1 MLVTGLFVPHADHVA
16 AFDSVE
22 QTRSALLVSSELFV
36 VGAKIREALL
46 LSKLA
51 SKWWSLLLI
60 KDALSRH
67 RRLLEMPVAEMVDR
81 GTQEQAF
88 PIAKINASAFERIK
102 GLPQCSAS
110 MAAPKVAIELRILVR
125 RLFVHHSELGSAVS
139 SQQMSSL

>member
-16 AFDSVE
+16 ASDSVE

-67 RRLLEMPVAEMVDR
+67 RRLLEMPVAEMVNC
-81 GTQEQAF
+81 GTQE
-88 PIAKINASAFERIK
+88 
-102 GLPQCSAS
+102 
-110 MAAPKVAIELRILVR
+110 
-125 RLFVHHSELGSAVS
+125 
-139 SQQMSSL
+139 